1 MYNSHIS
8 TVNGAQK
15 WLNLAVSYQSMAEK
29 ISRNF
34 SKPSDYPD
42 SVFMCY
48 KGYARCMEM
57 YAACWSHIDAM
68 NKAYFRKRY
77 YEENKIVS
85 QRKTA
90 DDKAKQDEKFMRVMI
105 YLVFAIIGIIF
116 ADVWISFIE
125 WLAPLLI

>member
-29 ISRNF
+29 ISRSF
-34 SKPSDYPD
+34 SKPSDYPY

-48 KGYARCMEM
+48 KGYDRCMEM
-57 YAACWSHIDAM
+57 YNACWSHIGAM
-68 NKAYFRKRY
+68 NKAYFRKRE
-77 YEENKIVS
+77 YEEKKIERLTKMADKES
-85 QRKTA
+85 KTY
-90 DDKAKQDEKFMRVMI
+90 EKFIIVIM
-105 YLVFAIIGIIF
+105 YLVLAIFCIIF
-116 ADVWISFIE
+116 ADVWLSFIE

>member
-15 WLNLAVSYQSMAEK
+15 WFDLAASYSHMAEK
-29 ISRNF
+29 ISKNF

-68 NKAYFRKRY
+68 NKAYLLKRD
-77 YEENKIVS
+77 YEEKKVERLIQKADKEV
-85 QRKTA
+85 KT
-90 DDKAKQDEKFMRVMI
+90 DEKFMRVMV

>member
-29 ISRNF
+29 ITRNF

-48 KGYARCMEM
+48 KGYSRCMEM

-68 NKAYFRKRY
+68 DKAYFRKRD
-77 YEENKIVS
+77 YEENMIAS

-90 DDKAKQDEKFMRVMI
+90 DDKAKQDEKFIQIIM
-105 YLVFAIIGIIF
+105 YLVLAIIGIIF
-116 ADVWISFIE
+116 ADVWVSFIE